1 MLRQEELA
9 FVKAVQRSDFPILSS
24 AAEESS
30 GGWQEEGPC
39 DLQGY
44 HDERFG
50 PRASE
55 RILELG
61 FDLPLFSISHHEQQE
76 S

>member
-9 FVKAVQRSDFPILSS
+9 FVKAVQCSDFPILSS
-24 AAEESS
+24 AAEETS
-30 GGWQEEGPC
+30 GGWQEEDPC
-39 DLQGY
+39 SIRGY
-44 HDERFG
+44 RDERFG
-50 PRASE
+50 SRASE

-61 FDLPLFSISHHEQQE
+61 FDLPLFSVYRREEQE